1 MSRPILHLQDQ
12 GSGTPALVFLHYF
25 AGSLRSWLHV
35 TGDLSRTFRCL
46 RIDIPGFGRSAPL
59 PAYSVDAV
67 AQVVATL
74 IAGLRL
80 DSYVLVGHSMGGKLA
95 LACAAANPPGL
106 AGLVLV
112 APSPPSPEPMDE
124 GERSRLLATHGDRAS
139 AEQTV
144 RTITR
149 RPIPTEDVAICVE
162 DNLLTS
168 PEAWHWW
175 LAQGSREDITAEAG
189 RVACPV
195 LVLGGSDDPVIPPHV
210 IAAEV
215 MPRLGRRLPYRDCR
229 SRTPPPARGR
239 AGGRGRDPD
248 LRRAAVPSRRCRN
261 GPPVTEP
268 TDYPPRVDPLR

>member
-1 MSRPILHLQDQ
+1 MSRPILHLEDQ

-25 AGSLRSWLHV
+25 AGSLRSWIHV
-35 TGDLSRTFRCL
+35 AGDLSRTFRCL

-59 PAYSVDAV
+59 LAYSVDTV

-95 LACAAANPPGL
+95 LACAAANPLGL
-106 AGLVLV
+106 AGLILV

-124 GERSRLLATHGDRAS
+124 GERGRLLATHGDRAS
-139 AEQTV
+139 AERTV
-144 RTITR
+144 RMIAR
-149 RPIPTEDVAICVE
+149 RPIPMADVAICVE

-168 PEAWHWW
+168 PEAWNWW

-195 LVLGGSDDPVIPPHV
+195 LVLGGSDDPVIPPQV

-215 MPRLGRRLPYRDCR
+215 MPRLADASRIEIAGAGHLLPLEAAQEVGDAIRTFVALPCR
-229 SRTPPPARGR
+229 R
-239 AGGRGRDPD
+239 AGAGTAHP
-248 LRRAAVPSRRCRN
+248 
-261 GPPVTEP
+261 
-268 TDYPPRVDPLR
+268 